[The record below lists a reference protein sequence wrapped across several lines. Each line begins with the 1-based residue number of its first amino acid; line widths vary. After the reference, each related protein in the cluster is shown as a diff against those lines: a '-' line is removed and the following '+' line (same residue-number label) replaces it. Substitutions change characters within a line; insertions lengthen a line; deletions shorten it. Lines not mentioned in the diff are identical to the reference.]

1 MRNSMLSAGVV
12 AALLIGVA
20 APGVPAQSGAASRAA
35 AALLFGA
42 SAVLAQGKAPAVAS
56 AARHTMEGK
65 VTKVD
70 AKRGWIDVKTPDGSM
85 KLHFP
90 SSALEGVKTG
100 DSVSVELAM
109 TTTPAPP
116 AAERT
121 PSKTK

>member
-1 MRNSMLSAGVV
+1 MRNSMVSAGLV
-12 AALLIGVA
+12 AALLIGFA
-20 APGVPAQSGAASRAA
+20 APGVPAQNGPAGRA

-70 AKRGWIDVKTPDGSM
+70 AKRGWIVVKTPDGSM

-90 SSALEGVKTG
+90 PTALEGVKTG
-100 DSVSVELAM
+100 DSVSVEVAM
-109 TTTPAPP
+109 TTSP